1 MKDGQ
6 EVAIG
11 TYCFEIFLDAQAID
25 GRIAELAA
33 KINADY
39 AGKKLLFISILNGSF
54 MFTADLLKKISL
66 PCEVSFVKV
75 ASYTGTDSSGAVKEL
90 IGLDREIAGYSVVIV
105 EDIIDTG
112 LTMEAIKQSLRG
124 KGAASLSICT
134 LLDKPERREV
144 EVEATYVGFSIP
156 DRFVVGYGLDLD
168 GFGRNLPDI
177 YQLKNTT
184 SFDLATLNHPDR

>member
-11 TYCFEIFLDAQAID
+11 SYRFEVFLDAQAIEA
-25 GRIAELAA
+25 RTAELAT

-39 AGKKLLFISILNGSF
+39 PRKKLLFISILNGSF

-75 ASYTGTDSSGAVKEL
+75 ASYSGTDSSGSVKEL
-90 IGLDREIAGYSVVIV
+90 IGLDRDVTGYDVVII
-105 EDIIDTG
+105 EDIVDTG
-112 LTMEAIKQSLRG
+112 RTMDAIIQSLRG

-144 EVEATYVGFSIP
+144 EVMVKYIGFSIP

-177 YQLKNTT
+177 YQLKNTEH
-184 SFDLATLNHPDR
+184 A

>member
-6 EVAIG
+6 EIVIG
-11 TYCFEIFLDAQAID
+11 AYRFEVYLAAQAIEE
-25 GRIAELAA
+25 RITTLAQQL
-33 KINADY
+33 NAAY
-39 AGKKLLFISILNGSF
+39 EGKKLLFISILNGSF

-75 ASYTGTDSSGAVKEL
+75 ASYAGTDSSGAVKEL
-90 IGLDREIAGYSVVIV
+90 IGLDREIAGYDVVIV
-105 EDIIDTG
+105 EDIVDTG
-112 LTMEAIKQSLRG
+112 RTMNSILKSL
-124 KGAASLSICT
+124 KDKNAASLSICT

-144 EVEATYVGFSIP
+144 EVQVNYVGFSIP

-177 YQLKNTT
+177 YQLKHTEH
-184 SFDLATLNHPDR
+184 A

>member
-6 EVAIG
+6 EVVIG
-11 TYCFEIFLDAQAID
+11 SYRFEVFLDAQAIE

-33 KINADY
+33 NINADY
-39 AGKKLLFISILNGSF
+39 AGKKLLFMSILKGSF
-54 MFTADLLKKISL
+54 MFTADLLKKISV

-75 ASYTGTDSSGAVKEL
+75 ASYSGTDSSGSVKEL
-90 IGLDREIAGYSVVIV
+90 IGLDRENSGYDVVIV
-105 EDIIDTG
+105 EDIVDTG
-112 LTMEAIKQSLRG
+112 RTMEAITQSLRG
-124 KGAASLSICT
+124 KGVASLAICT

-144 EVEATYVGFSIP
+144 EVKVDYIGFSIP

-177 YQLKNTT
+177 YQLKYTEH
-184 SFDLATLNHPDR
+184 A

>member
-11 TYCFEIFLDAQAID
+11 SYRFEVFLDAQAIE
-25 GRIAELAA
+25 GRITELAA
-33 KINADY
+33 NINADY

-54 MFTADLLKKISL
+54 MFTADLLKKISV

-75 ASYTGTDSSGAVKEL
+75 ASYSGTASSGSVKEL
-90 IGLDREIAGYSVVIV
+90 IGLDREISGYDVVIV
-105 EDIIDTG
+105 EDIVDTG
-112 LTMEAIKQSLRG
+112 RTMEAITQSLRG

-144 EVEATYVGFSIP
+144 EIKVDYIGFSIP

-177 YQLKNTT
+177 YQLKNTEH
-184 SFDLATLNHPDR
+184 A

>member
-25 GRIAELAA
+25 GRIAELAE
-33 KINADY
+33 KINADH

-75 ASYTGTDSSGAVKEL
+75 ASYSGTDSSGAVKEL

-177 YQLKNTT
+177 YQLKNTEH
-184 SFDLATLNHPDR
+184 A